1 MTNKG
6 KVLYIL
12 QEYQEATPI
21 LDHALEINP
30 NHVGGLY
37 HKGKVLEKLGKVGEA
52 KTYTDKALKIDPNYA
67 GESINKLVTSES
79 AI

>member
-1 MTNKG
+1 MS
-6 KVLYIL
+6 VDYIIKAKFL
-12 QEYQEATPI
+12 RS
-21 LDHALEINP
+21 
-30 NHVGGLY
+30 
-37 HKGKVLEKLGKVGEA
+37 LGKVGEA